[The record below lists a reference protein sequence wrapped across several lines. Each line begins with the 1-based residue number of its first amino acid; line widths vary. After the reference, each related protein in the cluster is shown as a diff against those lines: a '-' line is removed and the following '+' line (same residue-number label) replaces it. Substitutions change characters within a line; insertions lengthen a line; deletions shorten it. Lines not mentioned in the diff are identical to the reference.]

1 MTDLLKKHGTEG
13 LQKHLVIFA
22 SSTHRPVWMASLA
35 RCALLMGGQK
45 TENEE
50 CAKWLIELYSDYFSL
65 SGKYGNPVVYEYS
78 EAVAMAIMALA
89 ERKKDGN

>member
-1 MTDLLKKHGTEG
+1 
-13 LQKHLVIFA
+13 
-22 SSTHRPVWMASLA
+22 
-35 RCALLMGGQK
+35 MGGQK
-45 TENEE
+45 MENEE